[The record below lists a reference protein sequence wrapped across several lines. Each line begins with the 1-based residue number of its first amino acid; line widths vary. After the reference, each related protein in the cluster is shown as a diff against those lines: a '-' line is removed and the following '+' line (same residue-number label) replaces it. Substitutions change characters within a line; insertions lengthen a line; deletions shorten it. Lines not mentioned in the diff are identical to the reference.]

1 MRIGHGF
8 DVHPLDDLPPLRI
21 GGVVVDETRGLAG
34 TSDADVLV
42 HAVADALLGA
52 AALGDLG
59 TYFPSDDDRWL
70 GANSLDLL
78 AQVVGMVHSNGWR
91 VGNIDTTV
99 IAQSVRIASN
109 REAMRN
115 NLADALEIGHADV
128 SVKATSTDHLGFIG
142 RDEGVAALATVLLV
156 QG

>member
-128 SVKATSTDHLGFIG
+128 SVRATSTDHLGFIG